1 MRALRRR
8 EIVISITISCCDRL
22 YLAKTESRR
31 LAGRIRQQLVCRR
44 TDQVDDPVVVA
55 DILVS
60 PGEARRL
67 ADKLEASLMEE
78 TIDWAKE
85 GF

>member
-1 MRALRRR
+1 MMP
-8 EIVISITISCCDRL
+8 ITISCCDRL
-22 YLAKTESRR
+22 YLTQVESRR
-31 LAGRIRQQLVCRR
+31 LAARIRQELGCR
-44 TDQVDDPVVVA
+44 TTAQADEPFVVA
-55 DILVS
+55 DISLTTA
-60 PGEARRL
+60 EAWRL